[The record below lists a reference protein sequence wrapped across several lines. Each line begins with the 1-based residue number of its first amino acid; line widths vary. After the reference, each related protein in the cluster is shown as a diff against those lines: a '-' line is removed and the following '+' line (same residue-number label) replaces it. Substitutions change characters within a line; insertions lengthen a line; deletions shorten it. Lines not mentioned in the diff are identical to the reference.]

1 MRLLFASSFCHQGM
15 KNKLI
20 ASSESL
26 KTILKAKPCE
36 SFDNLPGKEQTGE
49 TERPNHRTALFQGS
63 GTQVPALKGFRG
75 DLWLSRADGSQ
86 V

>member
-1 MRLLFASSFCHQGM
+1 M

-20 ASSESL
+20 PSSESF
-26 KTILKAKPCE
+26 KTILKAKLCE
-36 SFDNLPGKEQTGE
+36 SFDNLPDKGQTGE
-49 TERPNHRTALFQGS
+49 TEKPNHRTAVFQGS

-75 DLWLSRADGSQ
+75 DFWLSRADVSQ